1 MPILSDFPPAPDQTD
16 LSTFNAR
23 MRAWIAHHATFVAE
37 ANTLAA
43 EVIAS
48 GTFTNV
54 VVSGTVTADGGF
66 GPTINTEDFD
76 AIASSGWYRNTTTG
90 ATGAPGAFVNWMLL
104 HTQTSANVASQIAV
118 RSGGDGLWYRRKFT
132 TWQPWIELVDANS
145 IGRISA
151 TIAAGAVGSTA
162 TLRHGTA
169 NTAIVFGT
177 SYAGSALRYTGIGVQ
192 GAGVAILS
200 TGSATAP
207 SGTWQARCD
216 FPAQAGVF
224 GGGDFVRIS

>member
-1 MPILSDFPPAPDQTD
+1 MPILSDFPTAPDQTD
-16 LSTFNAR
+16 LATFNAR

-48 GTFTNV
+48 GTFANIVNT
-54 VVSGTVTADGGF
+54 GGF
-66 GPTINTEDFD
+66 SNNNALEDFD
-76 AIASSGWYRNTTTG
+76 AITQTGFYRNTTTG
-90 ATGAPGAFVNWMLL
+90 CVGAPIAITNFLLFHQNIGVNAAAQMAIHAGGTGTYTRNKSAGVWSAWSDVVD
-104 HTQTSANVASQIAV
+104 SAN
-118 RSGGDGLWYRRKFT
+118 
-132 TWQPWIELVDANS
+132 

-151 TIAAGAVGSTA
+151 TVAAGAWGDRA

-177 SYAGSALRYTGIGVQ
+177 SYAGSALRITGIGVQ
-192 GAGVAILS
+192 GAGVAVLS

-224 GGGDFVRIS
+224 GGGEFLRVL